1 MTGNRR
7 RYYHYTFNSRNKKTK
22 CIIRDK
28 SETRYVNTVV
38 DDIEII
44 MECFNF
50 GDDSV
55 EVRLQKLEDEVIKI
69 QAKIDEIINRP
80 TTTPQM
86 HRPENHKTTNAKP
99 QNISH
104 TRTIESPKLVLW
116 VFLFGPSGFSGSY
129 WEPLNQTGFECKH

>member
-69 QAKIDEIINRP
+69 DEIINRP
-80 TTTPQM
+80 TTT
-86 HRPENHKTTNAKP
+86 RKIKRVGT
-99 QNISH
+99 ISDVW
-104 TRTIESPKLVLW
+104 L
-116 VFLFGPSGFSGSY
+116 
-129 WEPLNQTGFECKH
+129 